1 MNARI
6 AHIAAL
12 LENQPDLSNVRIG
25 RLTGA
30 TQYQVAKFRA
40 AMGVPALGWRQQG
53 KRT

>member
-1 MNARI
+1 MNARA

-12 LENQPDLSNVRIG
+12 LSSQPDLSNVRIA

-30 TQYQVAKFRA
+30 TPYTVGKMRA
-40 AMGVPALGWRQQG
+40 AKGLPALGWRTRG

>member
-6 AHIAAL
+6 AHITAL

-30 TQYQVAKFRA
+30 TPYMVGKMRA
-40 AMGVPALGWRQQG
+40 AKGLPSLAWRQRG